1 MCHQSLILLTNSR
14 NTTPQT
20 IDDPHQFVAN
30 LPSTIQLPRH
40 CEIAL
45 GACSVKEDVAGNV
58 GRLIYVALD
67 NITYGATT
75 ANAREGSYSKIIG
88 AFASDVS
95 TLMPLRF
102 CSLNN
107 PDPLPLTSLSV
118 RLVNQDGETISGL
131 VADSLT
137 EIVLYYREHKC

>member
-1 MCHQSLILLTNSR
+1 MCHQQLLLLTNSK
-14 NTTPQT
+14 NTTPASF
-20 IDDPHQFVAN
+20 DDPAQFVVN

-45 GACSVKEDVAGNV
+45 GACSVDEAVAGNV

-67 NITYGATT
+67 NLTYGAIT
-75 ANAREGSYSKIIG
+75 ANAREGSFTKIIG
-88 AFASDVS
+88 AFSSEVS

-107 PDPLPLTSLSV
+107 SDPLPLTSLSV
-118 RLVNQDGETISGL
+118 RLVNQDGETLSGL
-131 VADSLT
+131 QNLT